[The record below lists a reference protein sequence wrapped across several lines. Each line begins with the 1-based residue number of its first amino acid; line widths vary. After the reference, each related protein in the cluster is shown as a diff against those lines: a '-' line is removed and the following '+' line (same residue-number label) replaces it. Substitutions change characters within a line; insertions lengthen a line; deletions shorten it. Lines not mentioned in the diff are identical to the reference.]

1 VNEGVLA
8 GQIPEEFVQLVDP
21 DELDE
26 GVDLRDVVS
35 ERTLEIVDSRRVA
48 KPHRRGW
55 LVRRLLLAADLAGLV
70 VAFLI
75 AELVT
80 AGTSSGRFGILS
92 EAILF
97 AATLPCWVLIAR
109 MYGLYSQDDQRT
121 NHVTTDEVA
130 NVFNMVTV
138 CTWLFFA
145 FSWLSG
151 AAQPDVR
158 KLLVFWT
165 LAVVLLPI
173 ARTLGRGFAR
183 TRRSFI
189 QNTIIVGAGQ
199 VGQTVAEKL
208 LRHPEYGVNVVGFVD
223 VAPKKE
229 QHWTT
234 PLPLLGEVDD
244 LERITQTFDVER
256 VVFAFPR
263 GSHDRILRAIRSL
276 KDAFIQVDIVP
287 RFFELAGPTT
297 GISAVEGIPVLCLP
311 TRGLGN
317 AARLLKRTMDIAV
330 SAVALFVLSP
340 LFCLVALLIK
350 LDSPGPV
357 LFRQRRV
364 GAGGDEFQILKFR
377 TMVRDAD
384 GQKGV
389 VAHLNEHGD
398 GDCRMFKIRDDPRV
412 TRVGHVLR
420 RLSIDEL
427 PQLLNVLEGTMSL
440 VGPRPLIPSEDEYVL
455 DWARERLALR
465 PGMTGLW
472 QVLGRSE
479 IPFEE
484 MVRLD
489 YIYVTNWS
497 LWHDLRL
504 ICGTVPAM
512 LKGGRGAY

>member
-1 VNEGVLA
+1 MSESVVA
-8 GQIPEEFVQLVDP
+8 GRLLDDP

-55 LVRRLLLAADLAGLV
+55 LVRRLLLAADLVGLV
-70 VAFLI
+70 AAFLI

-80 AGTSSGRFGILS
+80 ANTSTGRFDVLM
-92 EAILF
+92 ETILF
-97 AATLPCWVLIAR
+97 AATLPCWALIAR

-151 AAQPDVR
+151 AAQPDVQ
-158 KLLVFWT
+158 KLLVFWA
-165 LAVVLLPI
+165 LAVVLVPL
-173 ARTLGRGFAR
+173 ARTLGRGIAR

-199 VGQTVAEKL
+199 VGQTIGQKL

-223 VAPKKE
+223 ATPNKE
-229 QHWTT
+229 HLRVT
-234 PLPLLGEVDD
+234 PLPLLGQVDD
-244 LERITQTFDVER
+244 LERIVQAFDVER
-256 VVFAFPR
+256 VIFAFPR
-263 GSHDRILRAIRSL
+263 GSHDRILGAIRSL

-297 GISAVEGIPVLCLP
+297 GISAIEGVPVLCLP
-311 TRGLGN
+311 PRGLGTS
-317 AARLLKRTMDIAV
+317 ARLLKRTMDIIL
-330 SAVALFVLSP
+330 STFALFVLSP
-340 LFCLVALLIK
+340 LLCLVALLIK

-364 GAGGDEFQILKFR
+364 GAGGDEFEIVKFR
-377 TMVRDAD
+377 TMVREAD
-384 GQKGV
+384 DQKAR
-389 VAHLNEHGD
+389 VAHLNEHANGD
-398 GDCRMFKIRDDPRV
+398 RRMFKIRDDPRV

-427 PQLLNVLEGTMSL
+427 PQLFNVLEGTMSL
-440 VGPRPLIPSEDEYVL
+440 VGPRPLIPSENEYVR

-479 IPFEE
+479 IPFDE

-504 ICGTVPAM
+504 MCGTVPAM